1 MKSKFTLY
9 LPIILAL
16 VLIIGILLGYKLK
29 LSPSVNM
36 PLFHTNVRNYNKLN
50 DVVNYIVHE
59 YVDSVN
65 YEKLTEEGIYGI
77 LENLDPHSQ
86 YISTKEYHEVNDPL
100 LGNFEGIGIQFRI
113 EKDTIVVIQTIVGGP
128 SEKVGLAAGDR
139 IVYVDDSLVAGVSID
154 NRGAMKKLKG
164 KRGTKVK
171 VGIFR
176 RNIPDIIDFDIIRDV
191 IPTYSVDIAYMPTE
205 IIGYI
210 KISKFSAT
218 TYDEFSKAVEKLEN
232 EGMQNLIIDLRGNT
246 GGYLKA
252 AIDISDEFLDEDK
265 LIVYTDGVN
274 QPKELF
280 YATSKGRMEK
290 SGVAIL
296 IDGASA
302 SASEI
307 VAGAIQDNDRGLI
320 IGRRSF
326 GKGLVQRQLD
336 LLDGSAVRL
345 TIARYYTPTGR
356 CIQKPYDPEKG
367 FDEYYSESYHRYL
380 NGELEE
386 IDSIHFN
393 DSLKYITP
401 GGKVVYGGGGI
412 MPDIFIPIERGN
424 EYLYFN
430 NLVQKS
436 LIFKFAFEFTDKNR
450 SDLKQF
456 TDFENFNKHFKIT
469 NVLFDEFIAFGEK
482 NGVTKDKEGIE
493 HAKTKIKTL
502 LMAYI
507 GRNLYDNEGFYPIY
521 LSIDD
526 TFNAAISSFSKTNDT
541 IN

>member
-1 MKSKFTLY
+1 M
-9 LPIILAL
+9 
-16 VLIIGILLGYKLK
+16 LIAGILLGYKLK
-29 LSPSVNM
+29 LSSFDNST
-36 PLFHTNVRNYNKLN
+36 LFHKKMGNYSKLS

-59 YVDSVN
+59 YVDSVSRD
-65 YEKLTEEGIYGI
+65 KLTEDGIQGI

-86 YISTKEYHEVNDPL
+86 YISTNDYHEINDPL

-128 SEKVGLAAGDR
+128 SEKTGLAAGDR
-139 IVYVDDSLVAGVSID
+139 IVTVNDSLVAGVSID

-164 KRGTKVK
+164 KRGTQVK

-176 RNIPDIIDFDIIRDV
+176 RGIPDIIDFMITRDV
-191 IPTYSVDIAYMPTE
+191 IPTYSVDIAYMPTKTT
-205 IIGYI
+205 GYI

-218 TYDEFSKAVEKLEN
+218 TYDEFIKAVAELEN
-232 EGMQNLIIDLRGNT
+232 EGMQDLIIDLRGNS

-252 AIDISDEFLDEDK
+252 AIDISDEFLPDGE
-265 LIVYTDGVN
+265 LIVYTDGKN

-280 YATSKGRMEK
+280 HATNKGRLENND
-290 SGVAIL
+290 VVIL
-296 IDGASA
+296 IDGGSA

-367 FDEYYSESYHRYL
+367 FDEYYSESYHRFL

-401 GGKVVYGGGGI
+401 GGKIVYGGGGI
-412 MPDIFIPIERGN
+412 MPDVFIPIERGKDFQFYN
-424 EYLYFN
+424 DLI
-430 NLVQKS
+430 QKS
-436 LIFKFAFEFTDKNR
+436 LIFRFAFEYTDKHRNE
-450 SDLKQF
+450 LKQYNNF
-456 TDFENFNKHFKIT
+456 KNFNKSFEISD
-469 NVLFDEFIAFGEK
+469 VLFDEFITFGEK
-482 NGVTKDKEGIE
+482 NNVAKDPEGIE
-493 HAKTKIKTL
+493 NSKRKIKTL
-502 LMAYI
+502 LKAYI

-521 LSIDD
+521 LSMDD
-526 TFNAAISSFSKTNDT
+526 TFNEAISSFNETNDT

>member
-1 MKSKFTLY
+1 MKTKFTLY

-16 VLIIGILLGYKLK
+16 VLIAGILLGYKLK
-29 LSPSVNM
+29 LTSSGNSPFFQLN
-36 PLFHTNVRNYNKLN
+36 TRNYSKLN
-50 DVVNYIVHE
+50 DVVNYIVQE
-59 YVDSVN
+59 YVDSVSKD
-65 YEKLTEEGIYGI
+65 KLTEEGIQGI
-77 LENLDPHSQ
+77 LDNLDPHSQ

-113 EKDTIVVIQTIVGGP
+113 EKDTIIVIQTIVGGP
-128 SEKVGLAAGDR
+128 SEKAGLAAGDR

-164 KRGTKVK
+164 KRGTNVK
-171 VGIFR
+171 VGILR
-176 RNIPDIIDFDIIRDV
+176 RRIPDIIDFKITRDV
-191 IPTYSVDIAYMPTE
+191 IPTYSVDIAYMPT
-205 IIGYI
+205 ITTGYI

-218 TYDEFSKAVEKLEN
+218 TYDEFNSAIEKLEK

-252 AIDISDEFLDEDK
+252 AIDIADEFLAEDK
-265 LIVYTDGVN
+265 LIVYTSGKN

-280 YATSKGRMEK
+280 YATNKGQLENN
-290 SGVAIL
+290 GIVIL

-367 FDEYYSESYHRYL
+367 FEEYYSESYHRYL

-386 IDSIHFN
+386 KDSIHFN

-412 MPDIFIPIERGN
+412 MPDIFIPIERGEEFRYYN
-424 EYLYFN
+424 DLI
-430 NLVQKS
+430 QKS
-436 LIFKFAFEFTDKNR
+436 LIFRFAFEYTDKNR
-450 SDLKQF
+450 
-456 TDFENFNKHFKIT
+456 TDFKQYNDFESFNKHFKIT
-469 NVLFDEFIAFGEK
+469 DVLFKEFIIFGEK
-482 NGVTKDKEGIE
+482 NDVTKNIEGIE
-493 HAKTKIKTL
+493 YSKIKIKTL
-502 LMAYI
+502 LRAYI
-507 GRNLYDNEGFYPIY
+507 GRNLFDNEGFYPIY
-521 LSIDD
+521 LSMDD
-526 TFNAAISSFSKTNDT
+526 TFNEAISSFSNTK
-541 IN
+541 

>member
-1 MKSKFTLY
+1 M
-9 LPIILAL
+9 
-16 VLIIGILLGYKLK
+16 LIAGILLGYKLK
-29 LSPSVNM
+29 LASYSNA
-36 PLFHTNVRNYNKLN
+36 PLFHMNMRNYSKLN
-50 DVVNYIVHE
+50 DVVNYIVQE
-59 YVDSVN
+59 YVDSVSKD
-65 YEKLTEEGIYGI
+65 KLTEEGIQGI
-77 LENLDPHSQ
+77 LDNLDPHSQ

-113 EKDTIVVIQTIVGGP
+113 EKDTIIVIQTIIGGP
-128 SEKVGLAAGDR
+128 SEKAGLAAGDR
-139 IVYVDDSLVAGVSID
+139 IVYVDDSLVAGISIN
-154 NRGAMKKLKG
+154 NRKAMKKLKG

-176 RNIPDIIDFDIIRDV
+176 RSIPDIIDFMITRDV
-191 IPTYSVDIAYMPTE
+191 IPTYSIDIAYMPSETT
-205 IIGYI
+205 GYI

-218 TYDEFSKAVEKLEN
+218 TYDEFNKAVQKLEN
-232 EGMQNLIIDLRGNT
+232 DGMQNLIIDLRGNT

-252 AIDISDEFLDEDK
+252 AIDISDEFLGEDE
-265 LIVYTDGVN
+265 LIVYTDGKN

-280 YATSKGRMEK
+280 YATNKGRLENN
-290 SGVAIL
+290 GIVVL
-296 IDGASA
+296 IDGSSA

-367 FDEYYSESYHRYL
+367 FEEYYSESYHRYL

-386 IDSIHFN
+386 KDSIHFN
-393 DSLKYITP
+393 DSLKYVTP
-401 GGKVVYGGGGI
+401 GGKIVYGGGGI
-412 MPDIFIPIERGN
+412 MPDIFIPIERGEEFQYYN
-424 EYLYFN
+424 S
-430 NLVQKS
+430 LVQKS
-436 LIFKFAFEFTDKNR
+436 LIFRYAFEYTDKNR
-450 SDLKQF
+450 VALKQYN
-456 TDFENFNKHFKIT
+456 DFENFNKHFNVT
-469 NVLFDEFIAFGEK
+469 GVLFDEFLAFGEK
-482 NGVTKDKEGIE
+482 NGVTKDTDGIK
-493 HAKTKIKTL
+493 HSMIKIKIL
-502 LMAYI
+502 LKAYI

-526 TFNAAISSFSKTNDT
+526 AFNAAITSFTDANNT

>member
-16 VLIIGILLGYKLK
+16 VLIAGIFLGYKLN
-29 LSPSVNM
+29 LSSSGNV
-36 PLFHTNVRNYNKLN
+36 PLFHTRIRNYSKLN
-50 DVVNYIVHE
+50 DVVNYIVQE
-59 YVDSVN
+59 YVDSVSK
-65 YEKLTEEGIYGI
+65 EKLAEDGIQGI

-86 YISTKEYHEVNDPL
+86 YISSKEYHEVNDPL

-176 RNIPDIIDFDIIRDV
+176 RNIPDVMDFIITRDV
-191 IPTYSVDIAYMPTE
+191 IPTYSIDIAYMPTE
-205 IIGYI
+205 TIAYI

-218 TYDEFSKAVEKLEN
+218 TYDEFIKAVNKLKS
-232 EGMQNLIIDLRGNT
+232 EGMKDLIIDLRGNT

-252 AIDISDEFLDEDK
+252 AIDVSDEFLGEDE
-265 LIVYTDGVN
+265 LIVYTDGIN

-280 YATSKGRMEK
+280 YATSKGRMEDN
-290 SGVAIL
+290 GVVIL

-356 CIQKPYDPEKG
+356 CIQKPYDPDKG
-367 FDEYYSESYHRYL
+367 FEEYYSESYHRYL

-386 IDSIHFN
+386 KDSIQFN

-412 MPDIFIPIERGN
+412 MPDIFIPIERGEEFKYYN
-424 EYLYFN
+424 G
-430 NLVQKS
+430 LVQKS
-436 LIFKFAFEFTDKNR
+436 LIFRFAFDFTDKNR
-450 SDLKQF
+450 ADFKQYG
-456 TDFENFNKHFKIT
+456 DFENFNKHFIIT
-469 NVLFDEFIAFGEK
+469 NVLFDEFIAYCEK
-482 NGVTKDKEGIE
+482 NGVTKDNEGID
-493 HAKTKIKTL
+493 HAKVKIKTL
-502 LMAYI
+502 LKAYI
-507 GRNLYDNEGFYPIY
+507 GRNLFDNEGFYPIY
-521 LSIDD
+521 LPIDD
-526 TFNAAISSFSKTNDT
+526 SFNEAISSFGNTNGT

>member
-1 MKSKFTLY
+1 LKTKFTLY

-16 VLIIGILLGYKLK
+16 VLIAGILLGYKLK
-29 LSPSVNM
+29 LTSSGNA
-36 PLFHTNVRNYNKLN
+36 PLFDMNLRNYSKLN
-50 DVVNYIVHE
+50 DVVNYIVQE
-59 YVDSVN
+59 YVDSVSKD
-65 YEKLTEEGIYGI
+65 KLTEEGIQGI
-77 LENLDPHSQ
+77 LDNLDPHSQ
-86 YISTKEYHEVNDPL
+86 YITAKEYHEVNDPL

-113 EKDTIVVIQTIVGGP
+113 EKDTIIVIQTIMGGP
-128 SEKVGLAAGDR
+128 SEKTGLAAGDR
-139 IVYVDDSLVAGVSID
+139 IVYVDDSLVAGVTIT
-154 NRGAMKKLKG
+154 NRDAMKKLKG

-176 RNIPDIIDFDIIRDV
+176 RGIPDIINFIITRDV
-191 IPTYSVDIAYMPTE
+191 IPTYSIDIAFMPSETT
-205 IIGYI
+205 GYI

-218 TYDEFSKAVEKLEN
+218 TYDEFNEAVQKLEN

-252 AIDISDEFLDEDK
+252 AIDISDEFLGEDE
-265 LIVYTDGVN
+265 LIVYTDGKN

-280 YATSKGRMEK
+280 YATNKGRLENN
-290 SGVAIL
+290 GVVVL

-367 FDEYYSESYHRYL
+367 FEEYYSESYHRYL
-380 NGELEE
+380 NGELEVK
-386 IDSIHFN
+386 DSIHFN
-393 DSLKYITP
+393 DSLKYVTP
-401 GGKVVYGGGGI
+401 GGKIVYGGGGI
-412 MPDIFIPIERGN
+412 MPDIFIPIERGEEFQYYN
-424 EYLYFN
+424 S
-430 NLVQKS
+430 LVQKS
-436 LIFKFAFEFTDKNR
+436 LIFRYAFEYTDKNR
-450 SDLKQF
+450 AALKQY
-456 TDFENFNKHFKIT
+456 TDFENFNKHFNIT
-469 NVLFDEFIAFGEK
+469 DVLFDEFISFGEK
-482 NGVTKDKEGIE
+482 NGVTKDPDGIK
-493 HAKTKIKTL
+493 HSMIKIEML
-502 LMAYI
+502 LKAYI

-526 TFNAAISSFSKTNDT
+526 AFNAAITSFSNANNT
-541 IN
+541 ID